1 MHLSKHDLFQMDDEW
16 LKKLPAELLLE
27 VSKRLLHDVKELQDR
42 LNQNPAN
49 SSRPPSTKAPWEKAR
64 EPAVENEAPVE
75 GGAAETAASSAPAP
89 ETTPPA
95 PETTPPAPETT
106 PPAPET
112 SPPAPET
119 SPPVTERPSPRK
131 GTGKPPGRQAGS
143 PGHGRTQKLAVTDNC
158 AHRPETC
165 AVCGGALTEEAES
178 QAYTAWDEIDIAPP
192 VEGAI
197 GLMFNVTRHTL
208 LEVRCACGHVSRA
221 KPWRAP
227 PDAQWGKVELGEW
240 RLVGPRL
247 AGVIVLLALRMR
259 LSRARIRELLQDVFD
274 LTLST
279 GVIDETIREAGRAS
293 FSLEDALVADIV
305 QVAQLHVDETS
316 WPEAG
321 VLLWLW
327 ALVSTS
333 TALYLIGPR
342 TREMLDN
349 ALQDG
354 YTGILISDGYVVY
367 RTWENR
373 LRCWPHLLR
382 KLRGLAESSDGRV
395 SRVGQEMEGILTA
408 LMDAIYAARIEPPP
422 QALPERYAAEV
433 KRLRHLCEV
442 HRTDEH
448 PALRRVV
455 REFLYDWKVILRP
468 LAEPL
473 LPLSNNAA
481 EQALRH
487 WVISRNISHGTRS
500 EEGTR
505 AFALL
510 ASVIETCRRRGT
522 SAWQYLG
529 TVIAAARKGLQ
540 LPALPAI
547 PAAA

>member
-1 MHLSKHDLFQMDDEW
+1 MRLSKHDLFQMDDEW

-27 VSKRLLHDVKELQDR
+27 VSKRLLHDVKELQDQ
-42 LNQNPAN
+42 LNQNPGN
-49 SSRPPSTKAPWEKAR
+49 SSRPPSTTAPWEKAR
-64 EPAVENEAPVE
+64 DPAVEKGAPAE
-75 GGAAETAASSAPAP
+75 TGAADAASATADGTAPTQ
-89 ETTPPA
+89 ETT
-95 PETTPPAPETT
+95 
-106 PPAPET
+106 
-112 SPPAPET
+112 
-119 SPPVTERPSPRK
+119 PPVTERPSPRK
-131 GTGKPPGRQAGS
+131 GSGKRPGRQPGS
-143 PGHGRTQKLAVTDNC
+143 PGHGRTQKLAVTASC
-158 AHRPETC
+158 AHRPESC
-165 AVCGGALTEEAES
+165 AVCGEALAGDAES

-192 VEGAI
+192 VEGNI
-197 GLMFNVTRHTL
+197 GLMFSVTRHSL

-221 KPWRAP
+221 MPWRAL
-227 PDAQWGKVELGEW
+227 PDAQWEKVELGEW

-259 LSRARIRELLQDVFD
+259 LSRASIRELLREVFD

-279 GVIDETIREAGRAS
+279 GVIDQTIREAGRAS
-293 FSLEDALVADIV
+293 FPLEDALVAEIV
-305 QVAQLHVDETS
+305 QVAQLHIDETS
-316 WPEAG
+316 WPESG

-333 TALYLIGPR
+333 TVLYLIGPR
-342 TREMLDN
+342 TREMLEN

-354 YTGILISDGYVVY
+354 YTGILISDGYGVY
-367 RTWENR
+367 RNWENR
-373 LRCWPHLLR
+373 LRCWPHLMR

-395 SRVGQEMEGILTA
+395 SGVGQEMEGILKA
-408 LMDAIYAARIEPPP
+408 LMVAIYAARIDPPT
-422 QALPERYAAEV
+422 QGLPERYAAEV
-433 KRLRHLCEV
+433 KRLRHLCEG
-442 HRTDEH
+442 HQMDEH
-448 PALRRVV
+448 PALRSVV

-487 WVISRNISHGTRS
+487 WVISRRISHGTRS
-500 EEGTR
+500 EEGSR

-529 TVIAAARKGLQ
+529 TVIAAARRGLA
-540 LPALPAI
+540 LPALPSI

>member
-1 MHLSKHDLFQMDDEW
+1 MRLSKHDLFQMDDEW

-89 ETTPPA
+89 ETT
-95 PETTPPAPETT
+95 
-106 PPAPET
+106 
-112 SPPAPET
+112 PPAPET

-227 PDAQWGKVELGEW
+227 NDAQWGKVELGEW

-259 LSRARIRELLQDVFD
+259 LSRASIRELLQEVFD

-293 FSLEDALVADIV
+293 FPLEDALVADIV

-354 YTGILISDGYVVY
+354 YTGLLISDGYVVY

-373 LRCWPHLLR
+373 LRCWPHLMR

-395 SRVGQEMEGILTA
+395 SRVGQEMEGILTT
-408 LMDAIYAARIEPPP
+408 LMEAIYAARLEPPP
-422 QALPERYAAEV
+422 QALPERYAVEV

-487 WVISRNISHGTRS
+487 WVISRYISHGTRS
-500 EEGTR
+500 EEGSR
-505 AFALL
+505 AFAIL
-510 ASVIETCRRRGT
+510 ASVIETWRRRGT

-529 TVIAAARKGLQ
+529 TIIAAARKGLQ

>member
-75 GGAAETAASSAPAP
+75 GGAGETAASSAPAP
-89 ETTPPA
+89 ETT
-95 PETTPPAPETT
+95 
-106 PPAPET
+106 
-112 SPPAPET
+112 PPAPET

-165 AVCGGALTEEAES
+165 AVCGGALAEEAES

-227 PDAQWGKVELGEW
+227 NDAQWGKVELGEW

-259 LSRARIRELLQDVFD
+259 LSRASIRELLQEVFD

-293 FSLEDALVADIV
+293 FPLEDALVADIV

-354 YTGILISDGYVVY
+354 YTGLLISDGYVVY
-367 RTWENR
+367 RNWQNR
-373 LRCWPHLLR
+373 LRCWPHLMR

-395 SRVGQEMEGILTA
+395 SRVGQEMEGILTT
-408 LMDAIYAARIEPPP
+408 LMEAIYAARLEPPP
-422 QALPERYAAEV
+422 QALPERYAVEV

-473 LPLSNNAA
+473 LPLSNNVA

>member
-1 MHLSKHDLFQMDDEW
+1 MRLSKHDLFQMDDEW

-27 VSKRLLHDVKELQDR
+27 VSKRLLHDVKALQDQ
-42 LNQNPAN
+42 LNQNPGN

-64 EPAVENEAPVE
+64 APGVEKGAPAQA
-75 GGAAETAASSAPAP
+75 GAADGAGATAEGPAPAQ
-89 ETTPPA
+89 ETV
-95 PETTPPAPETT
+95 
-106 PPAPET
+106 
-112 SPPAPET
+112 
-119 SPPVTERPSPRK
+119 PPVTKGPSSGKGSGKRP
-131 GTGKPPGRQAGS
+131 GKQTGS
-143 PGHGRTQKLAVTDNC
+143 PGHGRTQKLAVTDRC
-158 AHRPETC
+158 VHRPENC
-165 AVCGGALTEEAES
+165 AACGEALAEDAES

-192 VEGAI
+192 VEGSI
-197 GLMFNVTRHTL
+197 GLMFSVTRHTL

-221 KPWRAP
+221 MPWRAP
-227 PDAQWGKVELGEW
+227 PDAQWEKVELGEW

-259 LSRARIRELLQDVFD
+259 LSRASIRELLREVFD

-293 FSLEDALVADIV
+293 FPLEDALVADVV
-305 QVAQLHVDETS
+305 QVAQLHIDETS
-316 WPEAG
+316 WPESG

-333 TALYLIGPR
+333 TVLYLIGPR
-342 TREMLDN
+342 TREMLEN

-354 YTGILISDGYVVY
+354 YTGILISDGYGVY
-367 RTWENR
+367 RNWENR
-373 LRCWPHLLR
+373 LRCWPHLMR

-395 SRVGQEMEGILTA
+395 SRVGQEMEAILTA
-408 LMDAIYAARIEPPP
+408 LMAAIYAARLDPPP

-433 KRLRHLCEV
+433 KRLRHLCER
-442 HRTDEH
+442 HQTDEH
-448 PALRRVV
+448 PALRSVV
-455 REFLYDWKVILRP
+455 REFLYDWNVILRP

-487 WVISRNISHGTRS
+487 WVISRRISHGTRS
-500 EEGTR
+500 EEGSR

-510 ASVIETCRRRGT
+510 ASVIETCRRRGA

-540 LPALPAI
+540 LPALPTI
-547 PAAA
+547 PTAAWGA